1 MADDVRNMASPRQ
14 PEPLDLLLVLVPLT
28 DVDKVAKIVPD
39 IAVVLRADFFRSR
52 SLLMGLSCAPAEEL
66 REHFIGCSTPG
77 IPKIYAL
84 YNPHPCPWGSLVRR
98 AVAAAVTLSANVT
111 IALTPDEAC
120 ADRAR
125 ALINA
130 ISNGYDLATAFSP
143 SALAYRPVEGILLSP
158 LLRRV
163 AGAQVV
169 NPAPRDFA
177 FTLPVARYW
186 HYQPWPAEK
195 EVGVALHLVLEALTA
210 GFRVTEVALRE
221 GVVPS
226 KLDLREFR
234 EAGEVLFRWL
244 RAKGGLSAIQ
254 GALPCS
260 LDQIRLAA
268 KATAPAINGLE
279 SLAMRSYRQS
289 RSLLKAGLSV
299 ATLAELDR
307 GFYQSTPNV
316 TSAAWERSLVELFK
330 TYTRVPSKVWL
341 QALEPVFLGRMA
353 SFGREA
359 TGRPVSEVLE
369 MVRGKVAPKAAVVRT
384 AGAMESRP

>member
-1 MADDVRNMASPRQ
+1 MRDDVQDMISPRQ

-28 DVDKVAKIVPD
+28 AANRVAKVVSD
-39 IAVVLRADFFRSR
+39 IAVVHSANFFRSR
-52 SLLMGLSCAPAEEL
+52 SLLMGLSCAPAPEL

-77 IPKIYAL
+77 IPKVYAL
-84 YNPHPCPWGSLVRR
+84 YHPTPCPWGSLVRR

-111 IALTPDEAC
+111 IVLTPDEAC
-120 ADRAR
+120 ADRAK
-125 ALINA
+125 ALIQTV
-130 ISNGYDLATAFSP
+130 SNGFDLATAFSP
-143 SALAYRPVEGILLSP
+143 SALAFRPVEGLLLSP

-163 AGAQVV
+163 AGARMM

-221 GVVPS
+221 AIVPS
-226 KLDLREFR
+226 RLNLREFR

-244 RAKGGLSAIQ
+244 RAKGGVAHLQ
-254 GALPCS
+254 GTVPCS
-260 LDQIRLAA
+260 LDQVRLTA
-268 KATAPAINGLE
+268 KATVPSINGLE
-279 SLAMRSYRQS
+279 ALAMSSYRQS
-289 RSLLKAGLSV
+289 RALLKAGVSV

-307 GFYQSTPNV
+307 GFYQSTPSV
-316 TSAAWERSLVELFK
+316 SSTAWERSLEELFR

-353 SFGREA
+353 SFGRETA
-359 TGRPVSEVLE
+359 GRPLGEVLDRL
-369 MVRGKVAPKAAVVRT
+369 RGREAPQAPTPRS
-384 AGAMESRP
+384 AGAMERRP

>member
-1 MADDVRNMASPRQ
+1 MTDDLHGFASPRQ
-14 PEPLDLLLVLVPLT
+14 PEPLDLLLVLLPLT
-28 DVDKVAKIVPD
+28 EADKVAKVVPD
-39 IAVVLRADFFRSR
+39 LAVVLRADFFRSR

-84 YNPHPCPWGSLVRR
+84 YNARPCPWGSLVRR

-111 IALTPDEAC
+111 LALTPDEAC

-125 ALINA
+125 ALIQA
-130 ISNGYDLATAFSP
+130 LSNGFDMATAFSP
-143 SALAYRPVEGILLSP
+143 SALAWRPVEGLLLSP

-163 AGAQVV
+163 AGARVV

-186 HYQPWPAEK
+186 HYQPWPEER
-195 EVGVALHLVLEALTA
+195 EVGVSLHLVLEALSA

-244 RAKGGLSAIQ
+244 RSKGGAASVQ
-254 GALPCS
+254 GTVPCS
-260 LDQIRLAA
+260 LDQVRLGA
-268 KATAPAINGLE
+268 KATAPSIDGLE
-279 SLAMRSYRQS
+279 SMAMRAYRQS
-289 RSLLKAGLSV
+289 RSLLKAGIST

-307 GFYQSTPNV
+307 GFYQSTPGV
-316 TSAAWERSLVELFK
+316 SSAAWEKSLVELFR
-330 TYTRVPSKVWL
+330 TYARVPSKVWL

-359 TGRPVSEVLE
+359 VGRPLGEVLE
-369 MVRGKVAPKAAVVRT
+369 LVRGQEAPKSPTSRS

>member
-1 MADDVRNMASPRQ
+1 MTDDVRDLVSPRQ

-28 DVDKVAKIVPD
+28 EPDKVARVVPD
-39 IAVVLRADFFRSR
+39 LAVVLRADFFRSR

-125 ALINA
+125 ALVHA
-130 ISNGYDLATAFSP
+130 ISNGFDMATAFSP
-143 SALAYRPVEGILLSP
+143 AALAYRPVEGLLLSP
-158 LLRRV
+158 LLRQV
-163 AGAQVV
+163 AGTRVV

-244 RAKGGLSAIQ
+244 RAKGGTAALQ
-254 GALPCS
+254 GAIPCS
-260 LDQIRLAA
+260 MDQVRLGA
-268 KATAPAINGLE
+268 KATVPAIGGLE

-289 RSLLKAGLSV
+289 RSLLKAGISG

-307 GFYQSTPNV
+307 GFYRSTPSV
-316 TSAAWERSLVELFK
+316 SSEAWERSLLELFR
-330 TYTRVPSKVWL
+330 TYSRVPSKVWL

-353 SFGREA
+353 SFGRE
-359 TGRPVSEVLE
+359 TVGRPLGEVLE
-369 MVRGKVAPKAAVVRT
+369 LFRGKQAPKPPIVRS
-384 AGAMESRP
+384 AGAMERKG